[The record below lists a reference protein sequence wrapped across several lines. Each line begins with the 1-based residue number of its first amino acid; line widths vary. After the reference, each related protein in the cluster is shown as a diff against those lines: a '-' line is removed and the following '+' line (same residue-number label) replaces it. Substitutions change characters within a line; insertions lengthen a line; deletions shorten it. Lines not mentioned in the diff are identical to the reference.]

1 MTNTDIAILGQPGYA
16 KGIGKV
22 GTASDIT
29 FYNLKRGDDT
39 VTLIEPTRYPERL
52 APLFYAVSLA
62 DAALLVINEIT
73 PSFGEMVVML
83 DVMGI
88 QKGYIILQ
96 NYLDP
101 SRIMPLVQ
109 GTVVANY
116 AFLEDNA
123 IELREHLL
131 NEASGKESGEGD
143 AREGVVFVD
152 HHFNVKGIGT
162 VVLGSVERGTIRKH
176 DILNVLP
183 GTTTAQ
189 IRSIQKHDDD
199 YDEAHGGDRVGL
211 ALKNID
217 AEELDRGYVLTR
229 SKEVVTT
236 DAIRGDARLVRYW
249 QEALHEGMVVHV
261 GHWMQFVPARIES
274 VYAGEDW
281 RAPVLS
287 LSLEKELVYL
297 PGDTAV
303 LHYLDG
309 GKLRIAGSMR
319 IE

>member
-1 MTNTDIAILGQPGYA
+1 MANIDIAILGQPGYA
-16 KGIGKV
+16 KEIGKT
-22 GTASDIT
+22 GTSSDIT
-29 FYNLKRGDDT
+29 LYNLKKGEDA

-62 DAALLVINEIT
+62 DAAILVINEIT
-73 PSFGEMVVML
+73 PSLGEMMVML

-88 QKGYIILQ
+88 EKGYIILQ

-101 SRIMPLVQ
+101 SQIRPLVQ

-116 AFLEDNA
+116 DFLEDNA
-123 IELREHLL
+123 IDLRERLL
-131 NEASGKESGEGD
+131 KDAAAKESGEGD
-143 AREGVVFVD
+143 ARDGVVFVD

-162 VVLGSVERGTIRKH
+162 VILGSVEEGTIKKH
-176 DILNVLP
+176 EQLLILP
-183 GTTTAQ
+183 GKQTTQ

-199 YDEAHGGDRVGL
+199 CDEAYAGDRVGL

-229 SKEVVTT
+229 RT
-236 DAIRGDARLVRYW
+236 DVLTADVLRGKAELVRYW
-249 QEALHEGMVVHV
+249 QEPLREGMVVHV

-274 VYAGEDW
+274 VRDDGDW
-281 RAPVLS
+281 RTPVLS

-297 PGDTAV
+297 PGDRAV

-309 GKLRIAGSMR
+309 GKLRVAGSIR

>member
-16 KGIGKV
+16 KEIAKA
-22 GTASDIT
+22 GTVSDIT

-62 DAALLVINEIT
+62 DAALLIINEIT
-73 PSFGEMVVML
+73 PSLGEMVVML

-123 IELREHLL
+123 IELRERLL
-131 NEASGKESGEGD
+131 NEASGKKSGEGD
-143 AREGVVFVD
+143 VREGVVFVD

-183 GTTTAQ
+183 GNKTAQ

-229 SKEVVTT
+229 SKEVVTS
-236 DAIRGDARLVRYW
+236 DAIRGDAQLVRYW

-274 VYAGEDW
+274 VDAGDDW
-281 RAPVLS
+281 RAPALS
-287 LSLEKELVYL
+287 LSLEKALVYL
-297 PGDTAV
+297 PGDMAV

>member
-1 MTNTDIAILGQPGYA
+1 MANIDIAILGPPGYA
-16 KGIGKV
+16 KEIGKA
-22 GTASDIT
+22 GTSSDIT
-29 FYNLKRGDDT
+29 FYNLKKGDDT

-52 APLFYAVSLA
+52 APLFYAVSLSDMA
-62 DAALLVINEIT
+62 ILVINEIS
-73 PSFGEMVVML
+73 PSLGEMMVML
-83 DVMGI
+83 DVMQI

-101 SRIMPLVQ
+101 SQITPLVQ
-109 GTVVANY
+109 GTVVANFE
-116 AFLEDNA
+116 FLDDNP
-123 IELREHLL
+123 IELRERLL
-131 NEASGKESGEGD
+131 DDAAAKESGEGD
-143 AREGVVFVD
+143 ARDGVVFVD

-162 VVLGSVERGTIRKH
+162 VVLGSVEQGIIRKH
-176 DILNVLP
+176 DTLNVLP
-183 GTTTAQ
+183 GKKTAQ

-199 YDEAHGGDRVGL
+199 CDEAYGGDRVGL

-229 SKEVVTT
+229 SGEVMT
-236 DAIRGDARLVRYW
+236 AEKIRGTAQLVRYW
-249 QEALHEGMVVHV
+249 QEPLHEGMVIHV

-274 VYAGEDW
+274 VHDEGDW

-297 PGDTAV
+297 PGDEAV

-309 GKLRIAGSMR
+309 GKLRIAGSIR

>member
-1 MTNTDIAILGQPGYA
+1 MANIDIAILGQPGYA
-16 KGIGKV
+16 KEIGKA

-29 FYNLKRGDDT
+29 LYNLKRGDDT

-52 APLFYAVSLA
+52 APLFYAVSLS
-62 DAALLVINEIT
+62 DAAMLVINEIT

-88 QKGYIILQ
+88 HKGYIILQ

-101 SRIMPLVQ
+101 AQIKPLVQ

-116 AFLEDNA
+116 EFLEDNA
-123 IELREHLL
+123 IELRELLL
-131 NEASGKESGEGD
+131 NEASAKESGEGD
-143 AREGVVFVD
+143 EREGVVFVD

-183 GTTTAQ
+183 GQKTAQ
-189 IRSIQKHDDD
+189 VRSIQKHDDD
-199 YDEAHGGDRVGL
+199 CDEAYTGDRVGL

-229 SKEVVTT
+229 SKEVVTSET
-236 DAIRGDARLVRYW
+236 IHGEAQLVRYW
-249 QEALHEGMVVHV
+249 QEPLREGMVLHV

-274 VYAGEDW
+274 VHAEGDW
-281 RAPVLS
+281 RAPALS

-297 PGDTAV
+297 PGDRAV

-309 GKLRIAGSMR
+309 GKLRIAGSIR